1 MLAKLGDEELNVT
14 SYDET
19 NVKGEID
26 ALSDGTLFITM
37 PYSEGW
43 TAKVDG
49 EEREIKGIGD
59 ALIGIPLSAGHHTVE
74 LRYVPRY
81 FGYGVVGSLACVALA
96 AAIIFLPKLKKKKA
110 VPAPVEVAA
119 EEILNEEI
127 ITEEVAVN
135 DNAEI

>member
-1 MLAKLGDEELNVT
+1 MLSDNEVYAGMLAKLGDEELNVT

-49 EEREIKGIGD
+49 EEREIKGDRGLLGGVGRIRRDLQGNQSAHHSVGFAGD
-59 ALIGIPLSAGHHTVE
+59 AQ
-74 LRYVPRY
+74 
-81 FGYGVVGSLACVALA
+81 
-96 AAIIFLPKLKKKKA
+96 
-110 VPAPVEVAA
+110 
-119 EEILNEEI
+119 
-127 ITEEVAVN
+127 
-135 DNAEI
+135 